1 MKELAL
7 ARGFYPIVAIGPDYD
22 SGRSHKGA
30 GKGSSKGKG
39 TSSKGKGSKGKGK
52 GKPSFQDGL
61 CMVFE
66 SLLPRPLPD
75 LLKVALPCQ
84 VQLLSMV
91 QDSNDIVCNP
101 KV

>member
-1 MKELAL
+1 MIPAEVTKEPEKEVQKEKEHPQKE
-7 ARGFYPIVAIGPDYD
+7 RGQ
-22 SGRSHKGA
+22 KE
-30 GKGSSKGKG
+30 KGKA
-39 TSSKGKGSKGKGK
+39 SH
-52 GKPSFQDGL
+52 SFQDGL